1 MAGVV
6 LEGWG
11 FDPNDSEIVTLLRN
25 KLAGS
30 TEGFDFILDNINF
43 YDHEPEELYD
53 SGIDSGHKKR
63 YFLTNLEY
71 RHGEVI
77 NRQTPSEG
85 SWTMTGPSRD
95 IVDQSA
101 TWKSFTYYTAHNM
114 RTRWLMKEYTLAN
127 APLLALCV
135 LYNSSHN

>member
-1 MAGVV
+1 MAVFHGQ
-6 LEGWG
+6 G
-11 FDPNDSEIVTLLRN
+11 FYPNDSEIVRILRN

-30 TEGFDFILDNINF
+30 TEDLGIN
-43 YDHEPEELYD
+43 
-53 SGIDSGHKKR
+53 SGHERR

-71 RHGEVI
+71 GHGEVI

-85 SWTMTGPSRD
+85 SWMMTRPSRD

-114 RTRWLMKEYTLAN
+114 RTPWFMEEYTLAN

-135 LYNSSHN
+135 LYNSFRN